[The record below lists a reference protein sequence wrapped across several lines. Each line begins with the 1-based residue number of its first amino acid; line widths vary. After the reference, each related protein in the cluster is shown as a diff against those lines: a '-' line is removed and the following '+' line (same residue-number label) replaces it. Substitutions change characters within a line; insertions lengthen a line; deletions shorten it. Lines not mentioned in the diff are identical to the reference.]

1 MSKTKQTISLE
12 FSQEDF
18 SVNLKVS
25 DNFNTEDPIF
35 DELAFYLGALD
46 YNHQKDSPS
55 IHLTTLE
62 KLEILCKKA
71 REYADEESSYSDSY
85 NEIKVL
91 VNNDKYS
98 LDTPINLANLA
109 TSYDDIKLIN
119 NNLLLVKNDSLF
131 GVVDVLGKEILP
143 IQFEEIYLLNHS
155 VVLARTKDLISLYSK
170 DGVELLKDLE
180 EVSENYNPFGA
191 NDNYY
196 WLKKE
201 GKWGLFDYKLNQ
213 IIPFRLEYDSCELVS
228 DKVQENIYIQV
239 TKNGKCGLIN
249 GLLNVEVISLDS
261 EIESIVL
268 STNKSYLVIKKDN
281 SQTPISEEELN
292 KIEEK
297 IKYQN

>member
-18 SVNLKVS
+18 LVNLKVS
-25 DNFNTEDPIF
+25 DNFNTEHPIF
-35 DELAFYLGALD
+35 EELAFYLGALE

-85 NEIKVL
+85 NEVRVL

-98 LDTPINLANLA
+98 LDTPINLA
-109 TSYDDIKLIN
+109 TSYDDIKLID

-191 NDNYY
+191 NDDYY

-201 GKWGLFDYKLNQ
+201 GKWGLFNYKLNQ

>member
-12 FSQEDF
+12 FSQEDI
-18 SVNLKVS
+18 SVNLELS
-25 DNFNTEDPIF
+25 DNFNTEHPIF
-35 DELAFYLGALD
+35 EELAFYLGALE

-71 REYADEESSYSDSY
+71 REYADEESSYSDNY

-98 LDTPINLANLA
+98 LDTPINLA

-191 NDNYY
+191 NDDYY

-201 GKWGLFDYKLNQ
+201 GKWGLFNYKLNQ

>member
-1 MSKTKQTISLE
+1 MNNKE
-12 FSQEDF
+12 V
-18 SVNLKVS
+18 VNLKFTQENISLNLELS
-25 DNFNTEDPIF
+25 DNFNTEHPIF
-35 DELAFYLGALD
+35 EELAFYLGALE

-85 NEIKVL
+85 NEVRVL

-98 LDTPINLANLA
+98 LDTPINLA
-109 TSYDDIKLIN
+109 TSYDDIKLID

-143 IQFEEIYLLNHS
+143 IQYEEIYLLNHS

-191 NDNYY
+191 NDDYY

-201 GKWGLFDYKLNQ
+201 GKWGLFNYKLNQ

>member
-18 SVNLKVS
+18 LVNLKVS
-25 DNFNTEDPIF
+25 DNFNTEGPIF
-35 DELAFYLGALD
+35 EELAFYLGALE

-71 REYADEESSYSDSY
+71 REYADEESSYSDNY

-98 LDTPINLANLA
+98 LDTPINLA
-109 TSYDDIKLIN
+109 TSYDDIKLID

-201 GKWGLFDYKLNQ
+201 GKWGLFDHKLNQ

>member
-12 FSQEDF
+12 FSQEDI
-18 SVNLKVS
+18 SVNLELS
-25 DNFNTEDPIF
+25 DNFNTEHPIF
-35 DELAFYLGALD
+35 EELAFYLGALE

-85 NEIKVL
+85 NEVRVL

-98 LDTPINLANLA
+98 LDTPINLA
-109 TSYDDIKLIN
+109 TSYDDIKLID

-155 VVLARTKDLISLYSK
+155 VVPARTKDLISLYSK

-191 NDNYY
+191 NDDYY

-292 KIEEK
+292 KIEER
-297 IKYQN
+297 IKFQN

>member
-18 SVNLKVS
+18 LVNLKVS
-25 DNFNTEDPIF
+25 DNFNTEHPIF
-35 DELAFYLGALD
+35 EELAFYLGALE

-85 NEIKVL
+85 NEVRVL

-98 LDTPINLANLA
+98 LDTPINLA
-109 TSYDDIKLIN
+109 TSYDDIKLID

-143 IQFEEIYLLNHS
+143 IQYEEIYLLNHS

-191 NDNYY
+191 NDDYY

-201 GKWGLFDYKLNQ
+201 GKWGLFNYKLNQ

>member
-1 MSKTKQTISLE
+1 MNNKEVLNLKFT
-12 FSQEDF
+12 QEDI
-18 SVNLKVS
+18 SVNLELS
-25 DNFNTEDPIF
+25 DNFNTEHPIF
-35 DELAFYLGALD
+35 EELAFYLGALE

-85 NEIKVL
+85 NEVRVL

-98 LDTPINLANLA
+98 LDTPINLA
-109 TSYDDIKLIN
+109 TSYDDIKLID

-143 IQFEEIYLLNHS
+143 IQYEDIYLLNHS

-191 NDNYY
+191 NDDYY

-201 GKWGLFDYKLNQ
+201 GKWGLFNYKLNQ

-292 KIEEK
+292 KIEER
-297 IKYQN
+297 IKFQN

>member
-1 MSKTKQTISLE
+1 MNNKEVLNLKFT
-12 FSQEDF
+12 QEDI
-18 SVNLKVS
+18 SVNLELS
-25 DNFNTEDPIF
+25 DNFNTEHPIF
-35 DELAFYLGALD
+35 EELAFYLGALE

-85 NEIKVL
+85 NEVRVL

-98 LDTPINLANLA
+98 LDTPINLA
-109 TSYDDIKLIN
+109 TSYDDIKLID

-131 GVVDVLGKEILP
+131 GLVDVLGKEILP

-155 VVLARTKDLISLYSK
+155 VLLARTKDLISLYSK

-191 NDNYY
+191 NDDYY

-201 GKWGLFDYKLNQ
+201 GKWGLFNYKLNQ

>member
-1 MSKTKQTISLE
+1 MNNKE
-12 FSQEDF
+12 V
-18 SVNLKVS
+18 VNLKFTQENISLNLELS
-25 DNFNTEDPIF
+25 DNFNTEHPIF
-35 DELAFYLGALD
+35 EELAFYLGALE

-85 NEIKVL
+85 NEVRVL

-98 LDTPINLANLA
+98 LDTPINLA
-109 TSYDDIKLIN
+109 TSYDDIKLID

-143 IQFEEIYLLNHS
+143 IQYEEIYLLNHS

-191 NDNYY
+191 NDDYY

-201 GKWGLFDYKLNQ
+201 GKWGLFNYKLNQ

-268 STNKSYLVIKKDN
+268 SSNKSYLVIKKDN

>member
-1 MSKTKQTISLE
+1 MNNKE
-12 FSQEDF
+12 V
-18 SVNLKVS
+18 VNLKFTQEDISLNLELS
-25 DNFNTEDPIF
+25 DNFNTEHPIF
-35 DELAFYLGALD
+35 EELAFYLGALE

-85 NEIKVL
+85 NEVRVL

-98 LDTPINLANLA
+98 LDTPINLA
-109 TSYDDIKLIN
+109 TSYDDIKLID

-191 NDNYY
+191 NDDYY

-201 GKWGLFDYKLNQ
+201 GKWGLFNYKLNQ

>member
-18 SVNLKVS
+18 LVNLKVS
-25 DNFNTEDPIF
+25 ENFNTEDPIF
-35 DELAFYLGALD
+35 EELAFYLGALE

-98 LDTPINLANLA
+98 LDTPINLA
-109 TSYDDIKLIN
+109 TSYDDIKLID

-143 IQFEEIYLLNHS
+143 IQYEEIYLLNHS

-201 GKWGLFDYKLNQ
+201 GKWGLFDYNLNQ

-249 GLLNVEVISLDS
+249 GLLNILIS
-261 EIESIVL
+261 
-268 STNKSYLVIKKDN
+268 
-281 SQTPISEEELN
+281 
-292 KIEEK
+292 
-297 IKYQN
+297 

>member
-18 SVNLKVS
+18 LVNLKVS
-25 DNFNTEDPIF
+25 DNFNTEGPIF
-35 DELAFYLGALD
+35 EELAFYLGALE

-85 NEIKVL
+85 NEVRVL

-98 LDTPINLANLA
+98 LDTPINLA
-109 TSYDDIKLIN
+109 TSYDDIKLID

-143 IQFEEIYLLNHS
+143 IQYEEIYLLNHS

-191 NDNYY
+191 NDDYY

-201 GKWGLFDYKLNQ
+201 GKWGLFDHKLNQ

>member
-1 MSKTKQTISLE
+1 MNNKEVLNLKFT
-12 FSQEDF
+12 QEDI
-18 SVNLKVS
+18 SVNLELS
-25 DNFNTEDPIF
+25 DNFNTEHPIF
-35 DELAFYLGALD
+35 EELAFYLGALE

-85 NEIKVL
+85 NEVRVL

-98 LDTPINLANLA
+98 LDTPINLA
-109 TSYDDIKLIN
+109 TSYDDIKLID

-143 IQFEEIYLLNHS
+143 IQYEEIYLLNHS

-191 NDNYY
+191 NDDYY

-201 GKWGLFDYKLNQ
+201 GKWGLFNYKLNQ

>member
-18 SVNLKVS
+18 LANLKVS

-35 DELAFYLGALD
+35 EELAFNLGALD
-46 YNHQKDSPS
+46 YNFKKGQAS

-98 LDTPINLANLA
+98 LDTPINLA
-109 TSYDDIKLIN
+109 TSYDDINLIN
-119 NNLLLVKNDSLF
+119 NNLLLVKNNSLF
-131 GVVDVLGKEILP
+131 GLIDVLGKEILP

-201 GKWGLFDYKLNQ
+201 GKWGLFNYKLNQ

>member
-1 MSKTKQTISLE
+1 MNNKEVLNLKFT
-12 FSQEDF
+12 QEDI
-18 SVNLKVS
+18 SVNLELS
-25 DNFNTEDPIF
+25 DNFNTEHPIF
-35 DELAFYLGALD
+35 EELAFYLGALE
-46 YNHQKDSPS
+46 YNHQKDIPS

-85 NEIKVL
+85 NEVRVL

-98 LDTPINLANLA
+98 LDTPINLA
-109 TSYDDIKLIN
+109 TSYDDIKLID

-143 IQFEEIYLLNHS
+143 IQYEEIYLLNHS

-191 NDNYY
+191 NDDYY

-201 GKWGLFDYKLNQ
+201 GKWGLFNYKLNQ

>member
-1 MSKTKQTISLE
+1 MLKTKQTISLE

-18 SVNLKVS
+18 LVNLKVS

-35 DELAFYLGALD
+35 EELAFYLGALE
-46 YNHQKDSPS
+46 YNAQKDSPS

-71 REYADEESSYSDSY
+71 REYADEESSYSDNY
-85 NEIKVL
+85 NEVRVI

-98 LDTPINLANLA
+98 LDVPDNLAA
-109 TSYDDIKLIN
+109 SYDDIKLID
-119 NNLLLVKNDSLF
+119 NNLLLVKNNSLF

-155 VVLARTKDLISLYSK
+155 VVQARAKDIISLYSK
-170 DGVELLKDLE
+170 DGVELFKELE

-201 GKWGLFDYKLNQ
+201 GKWGLFDHKLNQ

-292 KIEEK
+292 KIEER

>member
-18 SVNLKVS
+18 LVNLKVS
-25 DNFNTEDPIF
+25 DNFNTEHPIF
-35 DELAFYLGALD
+35 EELAFYLGALE

-85 NEIKVL
+85 NEVRVL

-98 LDTPINLANLA
+98 LDTPINLA
-109 TSYDDIKLIN
+109 TSYDDIKLID

-143 IQFEEIYLLNHS
+143 IQYEEIYLLNHS

-201 GKWGLFDYKLNQ
+201 GKWGLFNYKLNQ

>member
-18 SVNLKVS
+18 LVNLKVS

-35 DELAFYLGALD
+35 EELAFYLGALE

-85 NEIKVL
+85 NEVRVL

-98 LDTPINLANLA
+98 LDTPINLA

-119 NNLLLVKNDSLF
+119 NNLLLVKNNSLF
-131 GVVDVLGKEILP
+131 GLVDVLGKEILP

-155 VVLARTKDLISLYSK
+155 VILARTKDIISLYSK

-201 GKWGLFDYKLNQ
+201 GKWGLFDHKLNQ

-268 STNKSYLVIKKDN
+268 SINKSYLVIKKDN

>member
-18 SVNLKVS
+18 LVNLKVS
-25 DNFNTEDPIF
+25 DNFNTEGPIF
-35 DELAFYLGALD
+35 EELAFYLGALE

-71 REYADEESSYSDSY
+71 REYADEESSYSDNY
-85 NEIKVL
+85 NEIKVQ

-98 LDTPINLANLA
+98 LDAPINLA

-119 NNLLLVKNDSLF
+119 NNLLLVKNNSLF
-131 GVVDVLGKEILP
+131 GLVDVLGKEILP

-155 VVLARTKDLISLYSK
+155 VVLARTKDIISLYSK
-170 DGVELLKDLE
+170 DGVELFKDLE

-201 GKWGLFDYKLNQ
+201 GKWGLFDHKLNQ

-239 TKNGKCGLIN
+239 TKNEKCGLIN

>member
-18 SVNLKVS
+18 LVNLKLS
-25 DNFNTEDPIF
+25 DNFNTEHPIF
-35 DELAFYLGALD
+35 EELAFYLGALE

-85 NEIKVL
+85 NEVRVL

-98 LDTPINLANLA
+98 LDTPINLA
-109 TSYDDIKLIN
+109 TSYDDIKLID

-143 IQFEEIYLLNHS
+143 IQYEEIYLLNHS

-191 NDNYY
+191 NDDYY

-201 GKWGLFDYKLNQ
+201 GKWGLFDHKLNQ

>member
-1 MSKTKQTISLE
+1 MNNKEVVNLK

-18 SVNLKVS
+18 LVNLKVS
-25 DNFNTEDPIF
+25 DNFSTEDPIF
-35 DELAFYLGALD
+35 EELAFYLGALE

-71 REYADEESSYSDSY
+71 REYADEESSYSDNY

-91 VNNDKYS
+91 VNNDNYS
-98 LDTPINLANLA
+98 LDTPINLA

-213 IIPFRLEYDSCELVS
+213 IIPFRLEYDSCNLIS
-228 DKVQENIYIQV
+228 DNTQENIYIEV
-239 TKNGKCGLIN
+239 TKAGKCGLLN
-249 GLLNVEVISLDS
+249 GLLNIEVINLDS
-261 EIESIVL
+261 EIDNIVL
-268 STNKSYLVIKKDN
+268 STNKTYLLTKKN
-281 SQTPISEEELN
+281 NHKIVLSEDDLL
-292 KIEEK
+292 KIEER
-297 IKYQN
+297 IKSQN

>member
-18 SVNLKVS
+18 LVNLKVS

-35 DELAFYLGALD
+35 EELAFYLGALD

-71 REYADEESSYSDSY
+71 REYADEESSYSDNY

-98 LDTPINLANLA
+98 LDTPINLA
-109 TSYDDIKLIN
+109 TSYDDIKLID

-143 IQFEEIYLLNHS
+143 IQYEEIYLLNHS

-191 NDNYY
+191 NDDYY

-201 GKWGLFDYKLNQ
+201 GKWGLFNYKLNQ

>member
-1 MSKTKQTISLE
+1 MNNKEVLNLKFT
-12 FSQEDF
+12 QEDI
-18 SVNLKVS
+18 SVNLELS
-25 DNFNTEDPIF
+25 DNFNTEHPIF
-35 DELAFYLGALD
+35 EELAFYLGALE

-85 NEIKVL
+85 NEVRVL

-98 LDTPINLANLA
+98 LDTPINLA
-109 TSYDDIKLIN
+109 TSYDDIKLID
-119 NNLLLVKNDSLF
+119 NNLLLVKNNSLF

-191 NDNYY
+191 NDDYY

-201 GKWGLFDYKLNQ
+201 GKWGLFNYKLNQ

>member
-18 SVNLKVS
+18 LVNLKVS
-25 DNFNTEDPIF
+25 DNFNTEGPIF
-35 DELAFYLGALD
+35 EELAFYLGALE

-85 NEIKVL
+85 NEVRVL

-98 LDTPINLANLA
+98 LDTPINLA
-109 TSYDDIKLIN
+109 TSYDDIKLID

-143 IQFEEIYLLNHS
+143 IQYEEIYLLNHS

-170 DGVELLKDLE
+170 DGVELFKDLE

>member
-1 MSKTKQTISLE
+1 MNNKEVLNLKFT
-12 FSQEDF
+12 QEDI
-18 SVNLKVS
+18 SVNLELS
-25 DNFNTEDPIF
+25 DNFNTEHPIF
-35 DELAFYLGALD
+35 EELAFYLGALE

-85 NEIKVL
+85 NEVRVL

-98 LDTPINLANLA
+98 LDTPINLA
-109 TSYDDIKLIN
+109 TSYDDIKLIDN
-119 NNLLLVKNDSLF
+119 NILLVKNDSLF

-191 NDNYY
+191 NDDYY

-201 GKWGLFDYKLNQ
+201 GKWGLFNYKLNQ

-281 SQTPISEEELN
+281 NSQTPISEEELN

>member
-1 MSKTKQTISLE
+1 MNNKEVLNLKFT
-12 FSQEDF
+12 QEDI
-18 SVNLKVS
+18 SVNLELS
-25 DNFNTEDPIF
+25 DNFNTEHPIF
-35 DELAFYLGALD
+35 EELAFYLGALE
-46 YNHQKDSPS
+46 YNLQKDSPS

-71 REYADEESSYSDSY
+71 REYADEESSYSDNY

-98 LDTPINLANLA
+98 LDTPINLA
-109 TSYDDIKLIN
+109 TSYDDIKLID
-119 NNLLLVKNDSLF
+119 NNLLVVKNDSLF

-143 IQFEEIYLLNHS
+143 IQYEEIYLLNHS

-191 NDNYY
+191 NDDYY

-201 GKWGLFDYKLNQ
+201 GKWGLFNYKLNQ

>member
-1 MSKTKQTISLE
+1 M
-12 FSQEDF
+12 
-18 SVNLKVS
+18 
-25 DNFNTEDPIF
+25 
-35 DELAFYLGALD
+35 
-46 YNHQKDSPS
+46 
-55 IHLTTLE
+55 
-62 KLEILCKKA
+62 
-71 REYADEESSYSDSY
+71 
-85 NEIKVL
+85 
-91 VNNDKYS
+91 
-98 LDTPINLANLA
+98 
-109 TSYDDIKLIN
+109 
-119 NNLLLVKNDSLF
+119 
-131 GVVDVLGKEILP
+131 GKEILP

-191 NDNYY
+191 NDDYY

-201 GKWGLFDYKLNQ
+201 GKWGLFNYKLNQ

>member
-1 MSKTKQTISLE
+1 MQETKQTISLE
-12 FSQEDF
+12 FSQENIL
-18 SVNLKVS
+18 VNLNVS
-25 DNFNTEDPIF
+25 ENFNTENPIF
-35 DELAFYLGALD
+35 EELAFYLGALE

-71 REYADEESSYSDSY
+71 REYADEESSYSYNY

-98 LDTPINLANLA
+98 LDTPINLA

-131 GVVDVLGKEILP
+131 GLVDVLGKEILP

>member
-12 FSQEDF
+12 FTQEDI
-18 SVNLKVS
+18 SVNLELS
-25 DNFNTEDPIF
+25 DNFNTEHPIF
-35 DELAFYLGALD
+35 EELAFYLGALE

-71 REYADEESSYSDSY
+71 REYADEESSYSDNY

-98 LDTPINLANLA
+98 LDTPINLA
-109 TSYDDIKLIN
+109 TSYDDIKLID

-143 IQFEEIYLLNHS
+143 IQYEEIYLLNHS

-191 NDNYY
+191 NDDYY

-201 GKWGLFDYKLNQ
+201 GKWGLFNYKLNQ

>member
-18 SVNLKVS
+18 LVNLKVS
-25 DNFNTEDPIF
+25 DNFNTEDAIF
-35 DELAFYLGALD
+35 EELAFYLGALD
-46 YNHQKDSPS
+46 YNFKKGQAS

-71 REYADEESSYSDSY
+71 REYADEESSYSDNY
-85 NEIKVL
+85 NEVRVI

-98 LDTPINLANLA
+98 LDVPDNLAA
-109 TSYDDIKLIN
+109 SYDDIKLID

-155 VVLARTKDLISLYSK
+155 VVLARAKDIISLYSK
-170 DGVELLKDLE
+170 DGVELFKELE

-201 GKWGLFDYKLNQ
+201 GKWGLFNYKLNQ

-268 STNKSYLVIKKDN
+268 SINKSYLVIKKDN
-281 SQTPISEEELN
+281 SQAPISEEELN

>member
-1 MSKTKQTISLE
+1 MNNKE
-12 FSQEDF
+12 V
-18 SVNLKVS
+18 VNLKFTQENISLNLELS
-25 DNFNTEDPIF
+25 DNFNTEHPIF
-35 DELAFYLGALD
+35 EELAFYLGALE

-71 REYADEESSYSDSY
+71 REYADEESSYSDNY

-98 LDTPINLANLA
+98 LDTPINLA
-109 TSYDDIKLIN
+109 TSYDDIKLID

-143 IQFEEIYLLNHS
+143 IQYEEIYLLNHS

-191 NDNYY
+191 NDDYY

-201 GKWGLFDYKLNQ
+201 GKWGLFNYKLNQ

>member
-1 MSKTKQTISLE
+1 MNNKE
-12 FSQEDF
+12 V
-18 SVNLKVS
+18 VNLKFTQENISLNLELS
-25 DNFNTEDPIF
+25 DNFNTEHPIF
-35 DELAFYLGALD
+35 EELAFYLGALE

-85 NEIKVL
+85 NEVRVL

-98 LDTPINLANLA
+98 LDTPINLA
-109 TSYDDIKLIN
+109 TSYDDIKLID

-155 VVLARTKDLISLYSK
+155 VVLARAKDIISLYSK

-191 NDNYY
+191 NDDYY

-201 GKWGLFDYKLNQ
+201 GKWGLFNYKLNQ

>member
-1 MSKTKQTISLE
+1 MNNKEVLNLKFT
-12 FSQEDF
+12 QEDI
-18 SVNLKVS
+18 SVNLELS
-25 DNFNTEDPIF
+25 DNFNTEHPIF
-35 DELAFYLGALD
+35 EELAFYLGALE

-71 REYADEESSYSDSY
+71 REYADEESSYSDNY

-98 LDTPINLANLA
+98 LDTPINLA
-109 TSYDDIKLIN
+109 TSYDDIKLID

-191 NDNYY
+191 NDDYY

-201 GKWGLFDYKLNQ
+201 GKWGLFNYKLNQ

-297 IKYQN
+297 IKSQN

>member
-12 FSQEDF
+12 FSQEDI
-18 SVNLKVS
+18 SVNLELS
-25 DNFNTEDPIF
+25 DNFNTEHPIF
-35 DELAFYLGALD
+35 EELAFYLGALE

-71 REYADEESSYSDSY
+71 REYADEESSYSDNY
-85 NEIKVL
+85 NEVRVL

-98 LDTPINLANLA
+98 LDTPINLA
-109 TSYDDIKLIN
+109 TSYDDIKLID

-155 VVLARTKDLISLYSK
+155 VVPARTKDLISLYSK

-191 NDNYY
+191 NDDYY

-201 GKWGLFDYKLNQ
+201 GKWGLFNYKLNQ

-292 KIEEK
+292 KIEER
-297 IKYQN
+297 IKFQN

>member
-1 MSKTKQTISLE
+1 MNNKEVLNLKFT
-12 FSQEDF
+12 QEDI
-18 SVNLKVS
+18 SVNLELS
-25 DNFNTEDPIF
+25 DNFNTEHPIF
-35 DELAFYLGALD
+35 EELAFYLGALE

-85 NEIKVL
+85 NEVRVL

-98 LDTPINLANLA
+98 LDTPINLA
-109 TSYDDIKLIN
+109 TSYDDIKLIDN
-119 NNLLLVKNDSLF
+119 ILLLVKNDSLF

-143 IQFEEIYLLNHS
+143 IQYEEIYLLNHS

-191 NDNYY
+191 NDDYY

-201 GKWGLFDYKLNQ
+201 GKWGLFNYKLNQ

>member
-1 MSKTKQTISLE
+1 MNNKEVLNLKFT
-12 FSQEDF
+12 QEDI
-18 SVNLKVS
+18 SVNLELS
-25 DNFNTEDPIF
+25 DNFNTEHPIF
-35 DELAFYLGALD
+35 EELAFYLGALE

-71 REYADEESSYSDSY
+71 REYADEESSYSDNY

-98 LDTPINLANLA
+98 LDTPINLA
-109 TSYDDIKLIN
+109 TSYDDIKLID

-143 IQFEEIYLLNHS
+143 IQYEEIYLLNHS

>member
-12 FSQEDF
+12 FSQEDI
-18 SVNLKVS
+18 SVNLELS
-25 DNFNTEDPIF
+25 DNFNTEHPIF
-35 DELAFYLGALD
+35 EELAFYLGALE

-85 NEIKVL
+85 NEVRVL

-98 LDTPINLANLA
+98 LDTPINLA
-109 TSYDDIKLIN
+109 TSYDDIKLID

-143 IQFEEIYLLNHS
+143 IQYEEIYLLNHS

-191 NDNYY
+191 NDDYY

-201 GKWGLFDYKLNQ
+201 GKWGLFNYKLNQ